1 MERNRPS
8 ETANTI
14 ATARDQTAIPEM
26 TTLYVMIGI
35 PGSGKSTVAGL
46 LGLPVVSTDAIRLE
60 LTGDAED
67 QSANDTVYAVAHART
82 EQHLACGE
90 SVVFDATNL
99 TGSSRRP
106 LRKMAHSWNARLVAC
121 LVDVDEATARERN
134 RSRERVV
141 PEFVMDRMIGQ
152 FAASAT
158 REALASGGF
167 EVRTPDEIRAE
178 VEERYG
184 TR

>member
-1 MERNRPS
+1 MERNRPVGM
-8 ETANTI
+8 ANTM
-14 ATARDQTAIPEM
+14 TEARDEPALLEPM
-26 TTLYVMIGI
+26 TLYVMVGI
-35 PGSGKSTVAGL
+35 PGSGKSTVAAQ

-67 QSANDTVYAVAHART
+67 QSANDAVYAVAHART
-82 EQHLACGE
+82 ERHLAYGE

-121 LVDVDEATARERN
+121 LIEVDEATARERN

-141 PEFVMDRMIGQ
+141 PEFAMDRMIGQ
-152 FAASAT
+152 FAVSAT
-158 REALASGGF
+158 REALVSGGF

-178 VEERYG
+178 LEE
-184 TR
+184 

>member
-1 MERNRPS
+1 
-8 ETANTI
+8 
-14 ATARDQTAIPEM
+14 
-26 TTLYVMIGI
+26 
-35 PGSGKSTVAGL
+35 
-46 LGLPVVSTDAIRLE
+46 
-60 LTGDAED
+60 
-67 QSANDTVYAVAHART
+67 
-82 EQHLACGE
+82 
-90 SVVFDATNL
+90 
-99 TGSSRRP
+99 
-106 LRKMAHSWNARLVAC
+106 MAHSWNARLVAC

-152 FAASAT
+152 LAASAT